1 MNGWTSRVG
10 LLTVAAAVA
19 LLAGLAHGQDD
30 ASKVSALIRDLKDPD
45 FDKAYGAAEQLRK
58 YPQQRALIVAGLI
71 DTITTRD
78 WNRCA
83 GDMRQTI
90 AGALEEH
97 KAKEAVVPLLDLVKS
112 GKSIEHEC
120 AE

>member
-1 MNGWTSRVG
+1 MNRWTSR
-10 LLTVAAAVA
+10 LLCLAVVAAVA
-19 LLAGLAHGQDD
+19 LPAGPARGQDD

-45 FDKAYGAAEQLRK
+45 FDKAYAAAEQLPK
-58 YPQQRALIVAGLI
+58 YPAHRPQVVAGLI
-71 DTITTRD
+71 EAITTRD
-78 WNRCA
+78 WNRCG

-90 AGALEEH
+90 ARALEEL
-97 KAKEAVVPLLDLVKS
+97 KAKEAVVPLLDVVKS